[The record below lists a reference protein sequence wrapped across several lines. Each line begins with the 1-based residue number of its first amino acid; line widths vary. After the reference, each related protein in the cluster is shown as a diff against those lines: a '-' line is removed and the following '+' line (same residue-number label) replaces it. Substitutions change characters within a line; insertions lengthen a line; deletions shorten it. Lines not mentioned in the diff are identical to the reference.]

1 LKFKLLV
8 TSLLTIFLN
17 VLLLK
22 SQSREIIVK
31 TTNKSIT
38 IDGLADDKAWDE
50 ANQIDDFFQHFPTDS
65 LKAELKT
72 SIKIIRDESN
82 IYLLARSET
91 KNKNM

>member
-1 LKFKLLV
+1 MLLLEKV
-8 TSLLTIFLN
+8 EISFSPGLN
-17 VLLLK
+17 VFTG
-22 SQSREIIVK
+22 E
-31 TTNKSIT
+31 TGAGKSII

-72 SIKIIRDESN
+72 SIKILRDESN

-91 KNKNM
+91 LLSS